1 MKNIDVKISDE
12 GEIMVKGPCVMLGYY
27 NDEKATQQC
36 MKDGY
41 FCTGDI
47 GYTEGRVIY
56 VTGRKKNLI
65 ILENGKNVAPEYL
78 EDKINRI
85 DYVKESLVVEKKTEK
100 GNSIL
105 TALVVLSENV
115 SEEKIKQ
122 DIDKIN
128 ETLPGYM
135 HIDDYKI
142 MSKEFEKNSS
152 RKIIRSLYV

>member
-1 MKNIDVKISDE
+1 M
-12 GEIMVKGPCVMLGYY
+12 
-27 NDEKATQQC
+27 
-36 MKDGY
+36 
-41 FCTGDI
+41 
-47 GYTEGRVIY
+47 
-56 VTGRKKNLI
+56 
-65 ILENGKNVAPEYL
+65 
-78 EDKINRI
+78 
-85 DYVKESLVVEKKTEK
+85 VEKKTEK

>member
-1 MKNIDVKISDE
+1 M
-12 GEIMVKGPCVMLGYY
+12 
-27 NDEKATQQC
+27 
-36 MKDGY
+36 
-41 FCTGDI
+41 
-47 GYTEGRVIY
+47 
-56 VTGRKKNLI
+56 TGRKKNLI